1 MKIFAWV
8 RIVAALFA
16 ILIGTHAAATQPP
29 VAAEALPGDS
39 IYRLDLALVDQDGHG
54 LMLRERRGAPLLIA
68 MFYTSCPYMC
78 PLIVESIKRSEH
90 ALDDDAR
97 ARLRV
102 VLVSFDSAR
111 DTPPVL
117 KSTAEKRHIDLARWT
132 LTRAEP
138 ADVRRL
144 AAVLDVQYRALPDGG
159 FNHSG
164 VMTLL
169 DVDGRIAART
179 DKLGDVD
186 EEFLAAVQKATR
198 PAY

>member
-8 RIVAALFA
+8 RIAAAMFA
-16 ILIGTHAAATQPP
+16 MLIGAHAAAAQPP
-29 VAAEALPGDS
+29 ASAEALPGES
-39 IYRLDLALVDQDGHG
+39 IYRLDLALVDQDGRG
-54 LMLRERRGAPLLIA
+54 VMLRERRGGPVLIA

-78 PLIVESIKRSEH
+78 PLIVESIKRTEH
-90 ALDDDAR
+90 ALDDDGR

-132 LTRAEP
+132 LARAEP

-169 DVDGRIAART
+169 DAEGRIAART

-186 EEFLAAVQKATR
+186 AEFLAAVQKATR
-198 PAY
+198 PAH

>member
-8 RIVAALFA
+8 RIAAAMFA
-16 ILIGTHAAATQPP
+16 MLIGAHAAAAQPP
-29 VAAEALPGDS
+29 ASTEALPGES
-39 IYRLDLALVDQDGHG
+39 IYRLDLALVDQDGRG
-54 LMLRERRGAPLLIA
+54 VMLRERRGGPVLIA

-78 PLIVESIKRSEH
+78 PLIVESIKRTEH
-90 ALDDDAR
+90 ALDDDGR

-132 LTRAEP
+132 LARAEP

-169 DVDGRIAART
+169 DADGRIAART

-186 EEFLAAVQKATR
+186 AEFLAAVQKATR
-198 PAY
+198 PAH

>member
-1 MKIFAWV
+1 MKLLARWRIATAWFAM
-8 RIVAALFA
+8 
-16 ILIGTHAAATQPP
+16 LIAVHTAAAPP
-29 VAAEALPGDS
+29 PMPAEALPGDS
-39 IYRLDLALVDQDGHG
+39 IYRLDLALVDQDGRG
-54 LMLRERRGAPLLIA
+54 LMLRERRGGPVLIA

-78 PLIVESIKRSEH
+78 PLIVESIRRTEH
-90 ALDDDAR
+90 ALEGDAR

-117 KSTAEKRHIDLARWT
+117 NATAEMRHIDLARWT
-132 LTRAEP
+132 LARAEP

-144 AAVLDVQYRALPDGG
+144 AAVLDVQYRALPDGS

-169 DVDGRIAART
+169 DADGRIAART
-179 DKLGDVD
+179 DMLGDVD
-186 EEFLAAVQKATR
+186 TEFLAAVRKATR
-198 PAY
+198 PAH